1 MENWAI
7 HNFKGGVAKTTT
19 AANLGAG
26 LALRGSRVALVDG
39 DYQRSLSRAFLHKGK
54 SPTIR
59 DLLLDDTLKP
69 TLFPTAVP
77 NLFLIP
83 GSADMNSLDYD
94 IEERLRER
102 ARTDPAFDILDPAT
116 SLVGLR
122 GAYLFPRLT
131 RITALLAA
139 HGFDY
144 VLWDLPAQAN
154 CFVTL
159 SLVLCDRLLI
169 PVQCELLAVEAL
181 EQAMEMLDDLD
192 EGQRSKARI
201 LRTMVTAGYR
211 HQAAQSLEIEKY
223 GALTMKT
230 VIKRQT
236 IANEGTAEGIPVIA
250 LYPGSDLARAY
261 NSAIDELLGADQ
273 ALGGVSLAATTES

>member
-54 SPTIR
+54 VPTIHQ
-59 DLLLDDTLKP
+59 LLLDDALKP
-69 TLFPTAVP
+69 SLYPTAIP

-94 IEERLRER
+94 IEERLRDR
-102 ARTDPAFDILDPAT
+102 ARSDPSFDILDPDA
-116 SLVGLR
+116 SLVSLR
-122 GAYLFPRLT
+122 GDFLAPRLT
-131 RITALLAA
+131 RLTKLLAA

-169 PVQCELLAVEAL
+169 PVQCEILAVEAL
-181 EQAMEMLDDLD
+181 EQAMEMLDSLD
-192 EGQRSKARI
+192 EGQRAKARI
-201 LRTMVTAGYR
+201 LRTMVTVGYR

-236 IANEGTAEGIPVIA
+236 IANEGTTEGIPVIA
-250 LYPGSDLARAY
+250 LYSGSELARAY
-261 NSAIDELLGADQ
+261 NATIDELLGTERGDDA
-273 ALGGVSLAATTES
+273 SIAATTEA